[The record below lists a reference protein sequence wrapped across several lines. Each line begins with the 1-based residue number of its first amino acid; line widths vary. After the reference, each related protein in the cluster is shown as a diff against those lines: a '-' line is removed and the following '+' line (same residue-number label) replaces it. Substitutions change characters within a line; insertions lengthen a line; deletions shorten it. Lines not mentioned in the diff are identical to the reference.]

1 MNVET
6 EYAARLQALPP
17 YERVARSAAMFQWTR
32 EMLGRQ
38 IVAERLTAG
47 ESVLSPQQLK
57 WHIARRMYAAEPA
70 VVKLIDQRL
79 ADVSR

>member
-1 MNVET
+1 
-6 EYAARLQALPP
+6 
-17 YERVARSAAMFQWTR
+17 MFQWTR